1 VKTMLADDDFSDD
14 LMSLVFLPEGAH
26 RANSDQREAV
36 LAKTI
41 GVMRRRR
48 MAKRIGL
55 AAALVGCYAAG
66 LLTMSLVRESN
77 SFPNLA
83 TATAPLTPVPAG
95 GPEREN
101 APPAID
107 QREPELAVA
116 KLTPYDRLRQLGD
129 RQLSDETDIPGAIRT
144 YRRAL
149 QVASNDQRAV
159 SVDHDSW
166 LLMAIK
172 SDQFQP

>member
-1 VKTMLADDDFSDD
+1 MQSNDD
-14 LMSLVFLPEGAH
+14 LSDGLISSMLLPDSPH
-26 RANSDQREAV
+26 RVNPAQREAV

-48 MAKRIGL
+48 IGKRIGL

-66 LLTMSLVRESN
+66 LLTMSLVRELS
-77 SFPNLA
+77 SSSNLA
-83 TATAPLTPVPAG
+83 TATIPLAPGSAG
-95 GPEREN
+95 GSERN
-101 APPAID
+101 NVLPPTD
-107 QREPELAVA
+107 HREPDLAAA

-172 SDQFQP
+172 SDRFQP

>member
-1 VKTMLADDDFSDD
+1 MLADDDFSDD
-14 LMSLVFLPEGAH
+14 LMSLAFLPAGAH
-26 RANSDQREAV
+26 RANSDQRDAIV
-36 LAKTI
+36 VKTI
-41 GVMRRRR
+41 GIMRRRR

-55 AAALVGCYAAG
+55 AAALAGCYAAG
-66 LLTMSLVRESN
+66 LLTMSLIRELN
-77 SFPNLA
+77 SSPNLA
-83 TATAPLTPVPAG
+83 TAITPLAPGSAG

-101 APPAID
+101 APPATD
-107 QREPELAVA
+107 QREPDLAAA

>member
-1 VKTMLADDDFSDD
+1 M
-14 LMSLVFLPEGAH
+14 
-26 RANSDQREAV
+26 
-36 LAKTI
+36 
-41 GVMRRRR
+41 
-48 MAKRIGL
+48 
-55 AAALVGCYAAG
+55 
-66 LLTMSLVRESN
+66 
-77 SFPNLA
+77 
-83 TATAPLTPVPAG
+83 
-95 GPEREN
+95 
-101 APPAID
+101 
-107 QREPELAVA
+107 A